1 MSQWNSVSLLW
12 NSSKNNQPQRHRDRT
27 ETLSVLTNPFT
38 FREGEQKLLM
48 NTRPISIQQTS
59 VPDRKVL
66 INGLTLIALGI
77 SIFALDTWGNLFVRL
92 FVGLF
97 WTSFLLFLNGPGL
110 VRAMRTL
117 KTNGRRRRINHSL
130 GNYERRT
137 SGY

>member
-1 MSQWNSVSLLW
+1 
-12 NSSKNNQPQRHRDRT
+12 
-27 ETLSVLTNPFT
+27 
-38 FREGEQKLLM
+38 M

-59 VPDRKVL
+59 VSDRKVL
-66 INGLTLIALGI
+66 INGLTLIALGV

-110 VRAMRTL
+110 VRALRTL
-117 KTNGRRRRINHSL
+117 KTNGRRGRINHSIA
-130 GNYERRT
+130 NYERRT

>member
-1 MSQWNSVSLLW
+1 M
-12 NSSKNNQPQRHRDRT
+12 
-27 ETLSVLTNPFT
+27 
-38 FREGEQKLLM
+38 
-48 NTRPISIQQTS
+48 PITIPSRS

-110 VRAMRTL
+110 VRTLRTL
-117 KTNGRRRRINHSL
+117 KTNGRRSGIKHSL
-130 GNYERRT
+130 TNYERRT
-137 SGY
+137 AGQ

>member
-1 MSQWNSVSLLW
+1 
-12 NSSKNNQPQRHRDRT
+12 
-27 ETLSVLTNPFT
+27 
-38 FREGEQKLLM
+38 M

-59 VPDRKVL
+59 VPDRKAL

-110 VRAMRTL
+110 VRALRTL
-117 KTNGRRRRINHSL
+117 KTNGRRSGIKHSL
-130 GNYERRT
+130 TNYERRT
-137 SGY
+137 FGQ

>member
-1 MSQWNSVSLLW
+1 M
-12 NSSKNNQPQRHRDRT
+12 
-27 ETLSVLTNPFT
+27 
-38 FREGEQKLLM
+38 
-48 NTRPISIQQTS
+48 PITIPSRS

-97 WTSFLLFLNGPGL
+97 WTSSLLFLNGPGL
-110 VRAMRTL
+110 VRALRTL
-117 KTNGRRRRINHSL
+117 KTNGRRSGIKHSL
-130 GNYERRT
+130 TNYQRRT

>member
-1 MSQWNSVSLLW
+1 M
-12 NSSKNNQPQRHRDRT
+12 
-27 ETLSVLTNPFT
+27 
-38 FREGEQKLLM
+38 
-48 NTRPISIQQTS
+48 PITIPARS

-110 VRAMRTL
+110 VRALRTL
-117 KTNGRRRRINHSL
+117 KTNGRRSGIKHSL
-130 GNYERRT
+130 TNYERRT
-137 SGY
+137 FGQ

>member
-1 MSQWNSVSLLW
+1 M
-12 NSSKNNQPQRHRDRT
+12 
-27 ETLSVLTNPFT
+27 
-38 FREGEQKLLM
+38 
-48 NTRPISIQQTS
+48 PITIPSRS

-66 INGLTLIALGI
+66 INGMTLIALGL

-117 KTNGRRRRINHSL
+117 KTNGRRSRIKPSFA
-130 GNYERRT
+130 NYERRT

>member
-1 MSQWNSVSLLW
+1 MT
-12 NSSKNNQPQRHRDRT
+12 K
-27 ETLSVLTNPFT
+27 
-38 FREGEQKLLM
+38 K
-48 NTRPISIQQTS
+48 PISIQQTS
-59 VPDRKVL
+59 IPDRKVL

-77 SIFALDTWGNLFVRL
+77 SIFVLDTWGNLFVRL

-110 VRAMRTL
+110 VRALRTL
-117 KTNGRRRRINHSL
+117 KANGRRRGINHSL

>member
-1 MSQWNSVSLLW
+1 
-12 NSSKNNQPQRHRDRT
+12 
-27 ETLSVLTNPFT
+27 
-38 FREGEQKLLM
+38 M
-48 NTRPISIQQTS
+48 NTRPISIQHTS
-59 VPDRKVL
+59 ISDRKVL

-110 VRAMRTL
+110 LRALRTL
-117 KTNGRRRRINHSL
+117 KTNGRRGRIKPSIAS
-130 GNYERRT
+130 YERRT

>member
-1 MSQWNSVSLLW
+1 M
-12 NSSKNNQPQRHRDRT
+12 
-27 ETLSVLTNPFT
+27 
-38 FREGEQKLLM
+38 
-48 NTRPISIQQTS
+48 PITIPSRS
-59 VPDRKVL
+59 VPDRKLL

-110 VRAMRTL
+110 VRALRTL
-117 KTNGRRRRINHSL
+117 KTNGRRRHINHNL
-130 GNYERRT
+130 GNYERRP